1 MLATVLNMLPCSWQA
16 MSQVSCRLMVA
27 SRAKISR
34 PDADTPDFFVA
45 NMSVRKLSR
54 SERVGS
60 ISVGLRAVGSFLV
73 MAGSSW
79 ASEVDRAAMHPLMH
93 QNFFTFDL
101 HGVQGVE
108 GCRPI
113 ALSNS
118 QSTCE
123 LHVAVRQVPR
133 TPCSPC
139 GLGKSQEPEAC
150 AVQPVL
156 LPDQPIFARRS
167 LRVRQGHDAAA
178 DPPQPKSEAVR

>member
-1 MLATVLNMLPCSWQA
+1 MLATVLNMSPYRLQA
-16 MSQVSCRLMVA
+16 MSQVSSLLMVA

-34 PDADTPDFFVA
+34 PDADTSDFFA
-45 NMSVRKLSR
+45 AIMSARKLSS

-60 ISVGLRAVGSFLV
+60 ISVDLRAVGSFLV

-79 ASEVDRAAMHPLMH
+79 TSEVGRAAVHPLIH
-93 QNFFTFDL
+93 QNFFTFGL
-101 HGVQGVE
+101 HRVQGVE
-108 GCRPI
+108 GLHPI

-118 QSTCE
+118 QPTCE